1 MTASG
6 SHVPEVEG
14 SITYYQSPT
23 LLHDASSSCAVGPSQ
38 SYLVSRSTFCERHR
52 LDWRRSRLSVVV
64 GWRGW
69 RTDHPISIRHLARG
83 GDGFAVP
90 YSVSASRRHRPI
102 GFKRMCKEL
111 IQNLCWVNLSVKYL
125 QEGHISSAKPV
136 FLSIVGRRSQ
146 TGIRRHSLT
155 VVGCLRLSAAIHAVI
170 LIG

>member
-1 MTASG
+1 ML
-6 SHVPEVEG
+6 VP
-14 SITYYQSPT
+14 
-23 LLHDASSSCAVGPSQ
+23 
-38 SYLVSRSTFCERHR
+38 
-52 LDWRRSRLSVVV
+52 V

-69 RTDHPISIRHLARG
+69 RTDHLPSV
-83 GDGFAVP
+83 GDSDVFAVP

-102 GFKRMCKEL
+102 GFKLFKRMCKEL